1 MVEIKLNVEMTAP
14 DLSAAMVKLAD
25 ANAKP
30 GFRKNA
36 IRRRK
41 VERAI
46 EDALQG
52 TDYNPLKV
60 YELVERQGEFDSDSY
75 MSDEPWM

>member
-1 MVEIKLNVEMTAP
+1 LKVYEAV
-14 DLSAAMVKLAD
+14 D
-25 ANAKP
+25 ASAKP
-30 GFRKNA
+30 GFRRNA
-36 IRRRK
+36 IRRKK

-52 TDYNPLKV
+52 TDFNPLAV
-60 YELVERQGEFDSDSY
+60 YQVVEHQGEFDSDSY